1 MNIYAQTGLD
11 ELDLKILAFL
21 QRDGRTPY
29 TQMAKALSVSEG
41 TIRKRVKRL
50 EDENYIKI
58 IGVAD
63 PFRIG
68 LDTMVFIW
76 IKVERGELGDAM
88 AKLVRLKQTRY
99 VAYAT
104 GAFDLVAMAVV
115 QSRQGLLR
123 FLNEELGEISGI
135 RETDTSVILGIR
147 KQAYDWI
154 SLRDGEELGV
164 QRSKPQPDWNKPE
177 VVNLDRIDKRILT
190 RLQEDGRYRY
200 QDIADEL
207 GVTERTVRR
216 RVETL
221 IESGVLQ
228 IVGVTD
234 PFKVGMNSIALVGA
248 KVKRQHIDEIV
259 DQLSRCKQVRY
270 VGLSTGSYDLII
282 EVVMESNQELGDF
295 LIDELTCVN
304 GIIHTDT
311 SLILRIC
318 KESYAWNVEQ

>member
-164 QRSKPQPDWNKPE
+164 QRSKPQPDWIKPE

-295 LIDELTCVN
+295 LIDELTRVN

>member
-295 LIDELTCVN
+295 LIDELTRVN

>member
-164 QRSKPQPDWNKPE
+164 QRSKPQPDWKKPE

>member
-1 MNIYAQTGLD
+1 MNIHAQTGLD

-207 GVTERTVRR
+207 GVAERTVRR

-259 DQLSRCKQVRY
+259 DQLSRCTQVRY